1 MTTINK
7 GDDYLNQIKSKYI
20 LEHIMKHTEEMKF
33 LEVIRYNKSLQN
45 KLNITLNDYK
55 ELALIELEI
64 LFEPEKT
71 PPFNF
76 IYQTKKNDFNFQNGL
91 FSQGRHHNLFGN
103 ILDGSLC

>member
-7 GDDYLNQIKSKYI
+7 GNDYLNQIKSKYI
-20 LEHIMKHTEEMKF
+20 LEHIMKHTEKMKF

-64 LFEPEKT
+64 LFEPEKL
-71 PPFNF
+71 PA
-76 IYQTKKNDFNFQNGL
+76 FNFQNGL

-103 ILDGSLC
+103 TLDGAL